1 MLFSFEIWKIH
12 KSRNQEKNEN
22 LKPSNGSPL
31 ALFVP
36 KILPSRFLVTWQE
49 EQQEEE
55 ELPFLGVRMCNFTLG
70 GWLVDWSVGGNH
82 FIYARSQHQKFCT

>member
-1 MLFSFEIWKIH
+1 M
-12 KSRNQEKNEN
+12 
-22 LKPSNGSPL
+22 
-31 ALFVP
+31 
-36 KILPSRFLVTWQE
+36 TWQE

-55 ELPFLGVRMCNFTLG
+55 ELPFLGVRMCNFTLGAWLVGWLVGWLG